1 MVLYMNMDQLKYFV
15 LISNLGSINK
25 VSQQLFVS
33 PQAISSAIKK
43 LEDELGCSLFIRD
56 GKKSLILSEQGKI
69 FITTAEDILHTL
81 KIGLDRVHSLQT
93 KTSTKKA
100 ITEKLNIQISTVH
113 SISIIPSVIEIFS
126 HQYPQITLTLIQQET
141 PEIIESVSHGDT
153 LGVYVSFDPPAY
165 ADDILCQ
172 PLTTDKLYA
181 VIVPTHPLA
190 KKKSISI
197 KTILKYP
204 LVILQSGNKYHNPLC
219 SILEKYG
226 DPSYYTITNNYHV
239 YQDAI
244 KKGLAIGFFT
254 YSALKNNTALPQI
267 RDQILTLPIRDLP
280 NIITYSAVKADYY
293 AQHEDSIKN
302 FLTPFQA
309 LQ

>member
-1 MVLYMNMDQLKYFV
+1 MNIDQLKYFV

-43 LEDELGCSLFIRD
+43 LEDELGCSLFVRD
-56 GKKSLILSEQGKI
+56 GKKSLILSDHGKI
-69 FITTAEDILHTL
+69 FIRTAEDILQTL
-81 KIGLDRVHSLQT
+81 EIGLDKIHSLQT
-93 KTSTKKA
+93 NKNFSPNA

-113 SISIIPSVIEIFS
+113 SISIIPSVIELFS
-126 HQYPQITLTLIQQET
+126 HQYPQISLTLIQQET
-141 PEIIESVSHGDT
+141 PEVIESVSHGDT

-165 ADDILCQ
+165 EEDILCR
-172 PLTTDKLYA
+172 PITTDKLYA

-197 KTILKYP
+197 KTILQYP

-226 DPSYYTITNNYHV
+226 DPHYYTITNNYHV

-267 RDQILTLPIRDLP
+267 RDQILTLPIRNLP
-280 NIITYSAVKADYY
+280 DIITYAAVKNDYY
-293 AQHEDSIKN
+293 LQHEDSIKN
-302 FLTPFQA
+302 FLTLFRA